1 MKSGYA
7 IEVNDVK
14 KSFKIYSDKGKSLK
28 EKILFRNRNDY
39 YNKLVLKGIS
49 FKVKYGEAIGLIG
62 ENGCGKSTLLK
73 MLTKIMYPTGGTIQ
87 INGRVSSLIEL
98 GAGFHPD
105 MSGRENIF
113 TNASIFGLT
122 RAEIKQRLDDIIEF
136 SELKDFIDSP
146 VRTYSSGMYMR
157 LAFAVAINVDA
168 DILLIDEILAVGDV
182 NFQEKCFEKLEEIKR
197 KGTTIVIVSHSMDQI
212 NKICDRCI
220 WIDEG
225 MIKQMGETK
234 IVGENY
240 LLSMKSKRVDMVEQ
254 IFYENKKKQ
263 EEERLDSFYS
273 FCIKEATRK
282 GNQDIFF
289 TNAKILNSNYE
300 ESIIF
305 STSDSLFIELIYSSK
320 IPPREINFSI
330 NITRNDGIHCFGTSI
345 LSGEKKETSIISRN
359 SGRILFKIKKIN
371 LLSGRYLVDIAI
383 QGMNDIVYDYIY
395 SALEFRIYNKKENE
409 VGIVYLEREWEEK

>member
-1 MKSGYA
+1 MKSEYA

-73 MLTKIMYPTGGTIQ
+73 MLTKIMYPTEGTIQ

-122 RAEIKQRLDDIIEF
+122 RTEIKQRLDDIIEF
-136 SELKDFIDSP
+136 SELKNFIDSP

-254 IFYENKKKQ
+254 NFYENKKRQ
-263 EEERLDSFYS
+263 EGEKIDNLYR

-289 TNAKILNSNYE
+289 TNAKILNSNFE

-305 STSDSLFIELIYSSK
+305 ATSDALLIELSYSSK
-320 IPPREINFSI
+320 IPESAINFSI
-330 NITRNDGIHCFGTSI
+330 NITRNDGVHCFGTSI
-345 LSGEKKETSIISRN
+345 LSGEKQETSIIARN
-359 SGRILFKIKKIN
+359 SGKILFKIKKLN

-395 SALEFRIYNKKENE
+395 SALEFRIYNKKEHE